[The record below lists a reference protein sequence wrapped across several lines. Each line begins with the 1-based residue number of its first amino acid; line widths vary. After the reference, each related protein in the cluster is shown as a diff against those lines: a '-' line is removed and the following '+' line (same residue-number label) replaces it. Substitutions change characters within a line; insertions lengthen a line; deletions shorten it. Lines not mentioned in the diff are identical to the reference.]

1 MTKSAGLG
9 GTKTSE
15 PKPTLLLEGLPIMVD
30 KIVSMGWHWTYGMLR
45 MPEHDEVKET
55 TPGTKEF
62 CYCYESPEGDKIF
75 TPFDGH
81 KKRAHMVCR
90 KDKATGELYLSF
102 SKLMHI
108 SEIMDKK

>member
-1 MTKSAGLG
+1 MA
-9 GTKTSE
+9 
-15 PKPTLLLEGLPIMVD
+15 D

-45 MPEHDEVKET
+45 MPEHDETMET
-55 TPGTKEF
+55 APGVIEH
-62 CYCYESPEGDKIF
+62 CYCYESPDGDKIF

-90 KDKATGELYLSF
+90 KDAKTGEVYLSF

-108 SEIMDKK
+108 SEIMEKK